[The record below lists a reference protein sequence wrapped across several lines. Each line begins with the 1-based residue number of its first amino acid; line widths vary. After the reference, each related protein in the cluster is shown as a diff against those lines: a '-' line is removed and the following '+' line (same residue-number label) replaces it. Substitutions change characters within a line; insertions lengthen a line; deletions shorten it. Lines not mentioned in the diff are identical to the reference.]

1 MTKNQKDNNDKISD
15 EMMISDEIYMTSGV
29 HIGTRQKTADMKD
42 YIYKVRNDGLYIIDI
57 NKTDKKINIASKF
70 ISKFDPKNLSSLY
83 LFILFRI
90 LVDQFGFFVSK
101 FISKFDPENILVVSV
116 RQYGQKPIRKLS
128 EYTGIKVLDGRFRPG
143 TLTNPSAKGFIEP
156 ELLIVTD
163 PLADSQALNEARN
176 IGIPVVG
183 LCDTNNELKYLDI
196 VIPTNNK
203 GRRALALVYWLLAR
217 AILKEKGKIKSY
229 ENFKPT
235 VEDFE
240 AEI

>member
-1 MTKNQKDNNDKISD
+1 MRKFMAEEKKKKEEKKEESMSIS
-15 EMMISDEIYMTSGV
+15 EETYMTSGA
-29 HIGTRQKTADMKD
+29 HIGTRQKTANIKEF
-42 YIYKVRNDGLYIIDI
+42 IYKVRNDGLYIIDVK
-57 NKTDKKINIASKF
+57 KTDERIKIGAKF
-70 ISKFDPKNLSSLY
+70 LIKYDPLNVL
-83 LFILFRI
+83 I
-90 LVDQFGFFVSK
+90 
-101 FISKFDPENILVVSV
+101 VSV
-116 RQYGQKPIRKLS
+116 RQYGQKPIKKLS
-128 EYTGIKVLDGRFRPG
+128 ELTGIQVLDGRFRPG
-143 TLTNPSAKGFIEP
+143 TLTNPNAKGFLEP

-163 PLADSQALNEARN
+163 PLADTQALHEAKN

-183 LCDTNNELKYLDI
+183 LCDTNNDTKYLDL

-229 ENFKPT
+229 DDFKPT